1 MPKVTKD
8 KEAMQKRGDIL
19 LNLRK
24 KRNIKQSTVADI
36 LGISQQAYLKYEHGD
51 ADPTIDALIKLSQFY
66 NVSIEYLL
74 GLEPLKNPLDALS
87 LSKADKFIVQTYINL
102 PPEDRTSLVEI
113 IKKIAAGADIQITT
127 DTEKVKIQ
135 QETPQRPDIK
145 ISQNS
150 KPFVKIA
157 RNGKRTI
164 LSDEEVEKL
173 HALDDDEPPN
183 LN

>member
-19 LNLRK
+19 LSLRK
-24 KRNIKQSTVADI
+24 NRNIKQSTVADI
-36 LGISQQAYLKYEHGD
+36 LDISQQAYLKYEHGD

-66 NVSIEYLL
+66 GVSVEYLL
-74 GLEPLKNPLDALS
+74 GIEKPMPPDIMTQLAQEFKLTELDKL
-87 LSKADKFIVQTYINL
+87 LVQTYIAIS
-102 PPEDRTSLVEI
+102 PSKRTKFVESI
-113 IKKIAAGADIQITT
+113 AKIVEQKEA
-127 DTEKVKIQ
+127 KQ
-135 QETPQRPDIK
+135 QEVSQHHDIH
-145 ISQNS
+145 ISQS
-150 KPFVKIA
+150 PQPFDKVA

-164 LSDEEVEKL
+164 LSDEEVKKL